1 MKGIH
6 RTPCIRH
13 GLLPPMGFVHFWM
26 VGIISLGLGTNQ
38 LEAEEIV
45 TAGAQ
50 ISIEYTL
57 TLKDG
62 RILDTNVDGDP
73 MVYTHGSDKR
83 SPIFAK
89 YLEGLGTNETK
100 QFTML
105 PEEHYEAHEPE
116 KIIEVPVATIPGNK
130 RFLGA
135 TLEGRSEQ
143 GHPLYGK
150 VLAVKDNII
159 VLDTNHPLAGETLFF
174 EVRILAVKQ
183 PSTRETD

>member
-1 MKGIH
+1 MSFI
-6 RTPCIRH
+6 
-13 GLLPPMGFVHFWM
+13 HFWM
-26 VGIISLGLGTNQ
+26 LGIVSLGLGTGP
-38 LEAEEIV
+38 LKAEEIV
-45 TAGAQ
+45 MAGAQ
-50 ISIEYTL
+50 VSIEYTL
-57 TLKDG
+57 TLEDG
-62 RILDTNVDGDP
+62 RVLDTNVAGDP
-73 MVYTHGSDKR
+73 MVYIHGSDKR

-116 KIIEVPVATIPGNK
+116 KIIEVPVATIPDNK

-150 VLAVKDNII
+150 VLALKDNII

-174 EVRILAVKQ
+174 EVKILAVKQ